1 MTSSFPQELVLGVL
15 RVSEGMM
22 AIIPPIIR
30 GTEGCRGPYEV
41 RWEHRE
47 AQLSQPAV
55 EVGCGGLRDWT
66 PVSSDDPGLGET
78 AGTRP
83 GNPALPGAYGPGGKP
98 LGQCGVCGQGPL

>member
-66 PVSSDDPGLGET
+66 PVSSDDPGLGRQQEPGRET
-78 AGTRP
+78 P
-83 GNPALPGAYGPGGKP
+83 PSLE
-98 LGQCGVCGQGPL
+98 LMVQVVSH

>member
-15 RVSEGMM
+15 GVSEGMM

-41 RWEHRE
+41 RREHRGE
-47 AQLSQPAV
+47 TQLSQPAV

-66 PVSSDDPGLGET
+66 PVSSDYPGLG
-78 AGTRP
+78 
-83 GNPALPGAYGPGGKP
+83 
-98 LGQCGVCGQGPL
+98 